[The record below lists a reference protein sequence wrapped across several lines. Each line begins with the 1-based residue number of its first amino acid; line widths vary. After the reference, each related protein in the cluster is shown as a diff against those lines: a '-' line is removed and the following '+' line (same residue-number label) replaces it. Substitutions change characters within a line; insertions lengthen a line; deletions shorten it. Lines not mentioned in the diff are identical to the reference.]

1 MNDVNRTR
9 RAQSPRPI
17 RYPLRTVATF
27 TLASLGALSACSG
40 SVGSDDDRLANGTS
54 PNVTAPDAGP
64 SAVPGVEIPDSD
76 EEAPT
81 QPPGHPPSTGATQPG
96 SNPSNPVSPTTPG
109 ATTPTTD
116 PDAPATNGE
125 QAGLRRLS
133 NREYNNTV
141 RDLLGTSLTPADNF
155 LKETAHG
162 FDNIAGSLGMTAAQY
177 NAYLGAA
184 ADLASA
190 VFANATSRAPFETC
204 GTDDPD
210 LGCLSQL
217 VTDFGL
223 RAFRRPLEGDEVQT
237 YLDVYDRAREQ
248 TLSPLDAL
256 QQVVR
261 AMLSSSE
268 FLYRIE
274 FDAGEPGTL
283 HRISD
288 YELASRLSYF
298 LWNTMPDA
306 TLLDAA
312 KGNALGTDSALLEQA
327 ERLLAADDAN
337 ALVDSFAWQWLGME
351 VLESHA
357 VLSDTFPD
365 WDEPLREAML
375 GEAREYLSHFVR
387 GDVNWKDFLTADLH
401 YVNPRL
407 AQHYGAPNDVATDP
421 QGFVSYGGDTQDRLG
436 FMGTAGFLTVS
447 SFAHRTSPTLRAK
460 WILES
465 LLCAPPPPP
474 PPELMVSD
482 LDADEIANQAA
493 NIANVRERLELHRTD
508 PNCASCHSYL
518 DPLGLAL
525 ENFDAIGRH
534 RETYSDGSAIDPTGE
549 MPDGTQF
556 AGLPDLAQ
564 FVGKDDRFASCTAE
578 KLFTY
583 ALGRAPTAADA
594 THMTNLETAWQAQ
607 AQTFPNLVRQLV
619 LSVPFT
625 QRQTPAQE

>member
-1 MNDVNRTR
+1 MSDVNRTGRARAPRGLSR
-9 RAQSPRPI
+9 R
-17 RYPLRTVATF
+17 LCATSVLAFVNCAAF
-27 TLASLGALSACSG
+27 TGCAG
-40 SVGSDDDRLANGTS
+40 SVGSDDDRVADGAA
-54 PNVTAPDAGP
+54 PNVPVSDAGP
-64 SAVPGVEIPDSD
+64 GAIPGVGSPDSED
-76 EEAPT
+76 EAPT

-96 SNPSNPVSPTTPG
+96 SNSGNPANPTTPG
-109 ATTPTTD
+109 ATTPAND
-116 PDAPATNGE
+116 PNAPATNGE

-141 RDLLGTSLTPADNF
+141 RDLLGTTLTPADNF

-190 VFANATSRAPFETC
+190 VFADATLRAPFETC
-204 GTDDPD
+204 GTDEPD
-210 LGCLSQL
+210 GACLSQ
-217 VTDFGL
+217 VITDFGL
-223 RAFRRPLEGDEVQT
+223 RAFRRPLDADEVQT
-237 YLDVYDRAREQ
+237 YRDVYDRAREQ
-248 TLSPLDAL
+248 TLSPMDSLE
-256 QQVVR
+256 QVVR
-261 AMLSSSE
+261 AILSSSE

-274 FDAGEPGTL
+274 FDTGEPGTL
-283 HRISD
+283 HRVSD

-312 KGNALGTDSALLEQA
+312 TANGLGTDAEVLEQV
-327 ERLLAADDAN
+327 ERLLVADRAN

-357 VLSDTFPD
+357 VLSDTFPN
-365 WDEPLREAML
+365 WDEPLREGML
-375 GEAREYLSHFVR
+375 GEARAYLSHFVR
-387 GDVNWKDFLTADLH
+387 GDVTWKDFLTADLH

-407 AQHYGAPNDVATDP
+407 AAHYGAPNDLASDP
-421 QGFVSYGGDTQDRLG
+421 QSFVSYDGDTQDRLG
-436 FMGTAGFLTVS
+436 FLGTAGFLTVS

-474 PPELMVSD
+474 PPELMIAD

-534 RETYSDGSAIDPTGE
+534 RDTYSDGSAIDPTGE
-549 MPDGTQF
+549 MPDGTQL

-564 FVGKDDRFASCTAE
+564 FVGKDDRFSNCTAE

-594 THMTNLETAWQAQ
+594 THLTNLEQAWH
-607 AQTFPNLVRQLV
+607 AQTPTFSNLVRQLV

-625 QRQTPAQE
+625 QRQTPVQE

>member
-1 MNDVNRTR
+1 MI
-9 RAQSPRPI
+9 ASP
-17 RYPLRTVATF
+17 F
-27 TLASLGALSACSG
+27 GARLTSLSALGLALLAGCAG
-40 SVGSDDDRLANGTS
+40 SVGSDEQPSEDSS
-54 PNVTAPDAGP
+54 PNVSGLDAG
-64 SAVPGVEIPDSD
+64 AGAIPGLTTPDPE

-96 SNPSNPVSPTTPG
+96 TTPSNPATPTTPG
-109 ATTPTTD
+109 APVPTTD
-116 PDAPATNGE
+116 PEAPIANAE

-184 ADLASA
+184 ADLVSA
-190 VFANATSRAPFETC
+190 VFTDANLRAPFETC
-204 GTDDPD
+204 GTQDPTSE
-210 LGCLSQL
+210 CLSQL
-217 VTDFGL
+217 VADFGL
-223 RAFRRPLEGDEVQT
+223 RAFRRPLEDGEIAT
-237 YLDVYDRAREQ
+237 YLDVYDRARALE
-248 TLSPLDAL
+248 LLPLDAL

-274 FDAGEPGTL
+274 FDTGEPGTL
-283 HRISD
+283 HRVSD

-312 KGNALGTDSALLEQA
+312 KNRTLGGEPALLEQV
-327 ERLLAADDAN
+327 ERLLADQQSK

-357 VLSDTFPD
+357 VLSDTFPE

-375 GEAREYLSHFVR
+375 GEAREYLSHFIR

-407 AQHYGAPNDVATDP
+407 AQHYGAPNDIASDP
-421 QGFVSYGGDTQDRLG
+421 QSFVGYGGDTQDRLG
-436 FMGTAGFLTVS
+436 FLGTAGFLTVS

-465 LLCAPPPPP
+465 LLCSPPPPP
-474 PPELMVSD
+474 PPELMVAD

-508 PNCASCHSYL
+508 PNCASCHNYL

-534 RETYSDGSAIDPTGE
+534 RDTYSDGSAIDPTGE
-549 MPDGTQF
+549 MPDGTEF
-556 AGLPDLAQ
+556 AGLPDLAT
-564 FVGKDDRFASCTAE
+564 FVGKDDRFSNCTAE

-583 ALGRAPTAADA
+583 AIGRAPTTADA
-594 THMTNLETAWQAQ
+594 GQLTAIEQAWQAETP
-607 AQTFPNLVRQLV
+607 TFPNLVRQLV